1 MKKQHIFNLCTQDK
15 SRSYMINLKINQLT
29 SELIVNSSDLLIN
42 KLIGMLEEVNRHEL
56 HEDDLLYSVLNNLH
70 SSEFYDKLQKLILEE
85 AKDLKENYYK
95 DDGDI
100 EEMVLRIMA
109 FISYSFIESV
119 EYCYVSIFSSDIIRV
134 KEKIFDDMAK
144 LIVAAEDSK
153 GSIKLHLRKLIY
165 RLKSLEDNLVNI
177 CDVFT
182 CEVHTASL
190 LKSKDLVLEL
200 TESTL
205 KEVFGVVDY
214 DTLSVFDY
222 LVELCYTTD
231 SLEDIFCS
239 SVFDDALAD
248 YENVFYGSETGG
260 RLKDIKGD
268 EGTDDSVTYKLVDNF
283 RDLNRLAEN
292 RGYKHVR
299 SNGDHAIFRNKDG
312 YVVVIPQGRS
322 IGKGLSIKIQKT
334 INSTYKQ

>member
-1 MKKQHIFNLCTQDK
+1 MKKQHIFNLSNEDK
-15 SRSYMINLKINQLT
+15 SRSYMVNLRLNKLT
-29 SELIVNSSDLLIN
+29 SELIVKSSDLLIN

-56 HEDDLLYSVLNNLH
+56 HEDDLLYSVLNNLQ
-70 SSEFYDKLQKLILEE
+70 SSEFYGVLQKLILEE

-95 DDGDI
+95 DDDI

-119 EYCYVSIFSSDIIRV
+119 EYCYVTIFSSDIIRV
-134 KEKIFDDMAK
+134 KKKIFDDMAQ

-200 TESTL
+200 TDSTL
-205 KEVFGVVDY
+205 KEVFGVVGY

-222 LVELCYTTD
+222 LVELCYTND
-231 SLEDIFCS
+231 NLEDIFCS
-239 SVFDDALAD
+239 SVFDDTLVD
-248 YENVFYGSETGG
+248 YKNVFYGNDTGG
-260 RLKDIKGD
+260 RLRDIKVD

-283 RDLNRLAEN
+283 RELNRLAEN
-292 RGYKHVR
+292 RGYKYVR